1 MAHCYLHV
9 DLTVA
14 EVGQRVEL
22 SETEGRHAAVARL
35 RAGERVM
42 LTSGQGTLAE
52 ATVLEGGKR
61 STALFVESAREVPRP
76 KTQITLV
83 QALAK
88 GERSEIAVAAATELG
103 VDAIVPWQ
111 AERSIVQWRGER
123 AAKGVKKWQSAA
135 TEASKQAIRPWI
147 PHVTPLA
154 ATSDLRGLAAA
165 LVVLDPESELPLV
178 DALEQRSTAFV
189 VGPEGGISPS
199 ELQELEDA
207 GAKRARLGQE
217 VLRTSTAGLAAI
229 AAASPALGRW

>member
-9 DLTVA
+9 DLTLGD
-14 EVGQRVEL
+14 VGQRVEL
-22 SETEGRHAAVARL
+22 SETESRHAAVARL
-35 RAGERVM
+35 RVGERVM
-42 LTSGQGTLAE
+42 LTSGSGTLAE
-52 ATVLEGGKR
+52 ARVLESGKR
-61 STALFVESAREVPRP
+61 STTLLVLSAREVPRP
-76 KTQITLV
+76 ESKFTLV

-123 AAKGVKKWQSAA
+123 ADKGVQKWQSAA

-147 PHVTPLA
+147 PHVAPLA
-154 ATSDLRGLAAA
+154 VTSDLRGLGAA
-165 LVVLDPESELPLV
+165 LVVLDPESELSLV
-178 DALEQRSTAFV
+178 DALEQGSTAFV
-189 VGPEGGISPS
+189 VGPEGGISPT

-207 GAKRARLGQE
+207 GAKRVRLGQE

-229 AAASPALGRW
+229 AAASPVLGRW